1 MTQKNTPPKKV
12 KVEVRPTSNI
22 LKIILTVLILFSI
35 VALVA
40 LRWVHSGILTQIDA
54 LKDEAAGLEYENQAL
69 TEKIGE
75 LGGVQSVQNIAEGEL
90 GYIDPNT
97 VLITPTS

>member
-1 MTQKNTPPKKV
+1 MEERKRNV
-12 KVEVRPTSNI
+12 KVVVRPSTPL
-22 LKIILTVLILFSI
+22 LKIIVIVFILFGMAALAALSWVRTSI
-35 VALVA
+35 LNRTED
-40 LRWVHSGILTQIDA
+40 LRA
-54 LKDEAAGLEYENQAL
+54 EAAGLEYENQAL

-75 LGGVQSVQNIAEGEL
+75 LGGVQSVQDIAEGEL